1 MNEWWQEIWEVVAA
15 EFSDLPTTTEFT
27 RVALRLGIAAALGAL
42 LGLEREHSGKAA
54 GMRTHMLVAVGAAI
68 LVLIPQ
74 QMHMTDADLS
84 RIIQGVVTGIGFLG
98 AGTILKGT
106 STSTSASE
114 ETVKGLTTAAGL
126 WLTAAI
132 GITAGLG
139 REASAVLSTVL
150 ALIILHL
157 VPHIWPKAGRL

>member
-1 MNEWWQEIWEVVAA
+1 MSDGWQEIWAVVVA
-15 EFSDLPTTTEFT
+15 EFSDLPTKAEFA
-27 RVALRLGIAAALGAL
+27 RVTLRLVIAAALGAL
-42 LGLEREHSGKAA
+42 LGFEREQSGKAA
-54 GMRTHMLVAVGAAI
+54 GMRTHMLVALGAAL

-74 QMHMTDADLS
+74 QMRMSDAELS
-84 RIIQGVVTGIGFLG
+84 RIIQGVVTGVGFLG
-98 AGTILKGT
+98 AGTILK
-106 STSTSASE
+106 SMSP

-157 VPHIWPKAGRL
+157 VPRILPKAGRH

>member
-1 MNEWWQEIWEVVAA
+1 MSDGWEEIWAVVVA

-27 RVALRLGIAAALGAL
+27 RVALRLVIAAALGAL

-54 GMRTHMLVAVGAAI
+54 GMRTHMLVAVGAAL

-98 AGTILKGT
+98 AGTILKT
-106 STSTSASE
+106 TSASE

-139 REASAVLSTVL
+139 REASAVLGTVL

-157 VPHIWPKAGRL
+157 VPHIWPKAGRP

>member
-1 MNEWWQEIWEVVAA
+1 MNEWWQEIWEVVAG

-54 GMRTHMLVAVGAAI
+54 GMRTHMLVSVGAAI

-98 AGTILKGT
+98 AGTILK
-106 STSTSASE
+106 STSASE

>member
-1 MNEWWQEIWEVVAA
+1 
-15 EFSDLPTTTEFT
+15 
-27 RVALRLGIAAALGAL
+27 
-42 LGLEREHSGKAA
+42 
-54 GMRTHMLVAVGAAI
+54 MRTHMLVAVGAAI

-98 AGTILKGT
+98 AGTILKG
-106 STSTSASE
+106 TSTSASE

-157 VPHIWPKAGRL
+157 VPHIWPKAGRP

>member
-1 MNEWWQEIWEVVAA
+1 MSEGWQEIWEVVAA
-15 EFSDLPTTTEFT
+15 EFSDLPTTAEFT
-27 RVALRLGIAAALGAL
+27 RVALRLAIAAVLGAL

-54 GMRTHMLVAVGAAI
+54 GMRTHMLVAVGAAL

-74 QMHMTDADLS
+74 QMHMSDADLS

-98 AGTILKGT
+98 AGTILK
-106 STSTSASE
+106 SANE
-114 ETVKGLTTAAGL
+114 GTVKGLTTAAGL

-157 VPHIWPKAGRL
+157 VPHIWPKAGRP

>member
-1 MNEWWQEIWEVVAA
+1 MSEGWQEIWEVVGA
-15 EFSDLPTTTEFT
+15 EFSDLPTTAEFI
-27 RVALRLGIAAALGAL
+27 RVALRLVIAAALGAL

-54 GMRTHMLVAVGAAI
+54 GMRTHMLVAVGAAL
-68 LVLIPQ
+68 LVLVPQ
-74 QMHMTDADLS
+74 QMHMSDADLS

-98 AGTILKGT
+98 AGTILK
-106 STSTSASE
+106 STSVSE
-114 ETVKGLTTAAGL
+114 ATVKGLTTAAGL

-150 ALIILHL
+150 ALVILHL
-157 VPHIWPKAGRL
+157 VPHIWPKAGRP

>member
-1 MNEWWQEIWEVVAA
+1 MSEGWQEIWEVVAA
-15 EFSDLPTTTEFT
+15 EFSDLPTTAEFI
-27 RVALRLGIAAALGAL
+27 RVALRLVIAAALGAL

-54 GMRTHMLVAVGAAI
+54 GMRTHMLVAVGAAL
-68 LVLIPQ
+68 LVLVPQ
-74 QMHMTDADLS
+74 QMHMSDADLS

-98 AGTILKGT
+98 AGTILK
-106 STSTSASE
+106 STSASE
-114 ETVKGLTTAAGL
+114 ATVKGLTTAAGL

-157 VPHIWPKAGRL
+157 VPHIWPKAGRP